1 MVGFRKRQ
9 RRGGAAKGSSRTERA
24 ATLTEYVLFIALF
37 ILVALGGVTQLNTGA
52 RTYFSS
58 SSSQIGRPVN
68 HNRDASPS
76 TTSYGGPVG
85 PGTTAAPTTTA
96 TPPTTAPPTTAP
108 PTTAAPLAKK
118 VSVSVSLS
126 NASSGGG
133 GFSVQ
138 LTGTNGASVSNVTVT
153 VALYR
158 YGNYQGQD
166 SCTTNSYG
174 RCTKGPYSYNRSGAT
189 WRVTNVASADWDG
202 VQATSGA

>member
-1 MVGFRKRQ
+1 MVVFRKRQ
-9 RRGGAAKGSSRTERA
+9 RCHGAKGSSGTERA

-37 ILVALGGVTQLNTGA
+37 ILVALGGVTQLNAGA

-76 TTSYGGPVG
+76 TTTYGGPVG

-96 TPPTTAPPTTAP
+96 APPTTAPPTTAP
-108 PTTAAPLAKK
+108 PQTTTTTPMALSA
-118 VSVSVSLS
+118 SVWLHS
-126 NASSGGG
+126 ASSGGG
-133 GFSVQ
+133 GFGVQ
-138 LTGTNGASVSNVTVT
+138 LTGTNGAPVANVTVT
-153 VALYR
+153 VSLYR

-174 RCTKGPYSYNRSGAT
+174 RCSKGPYSYTRSGAT
-189 WRVTNVASADWDG
+189 WRVTNVASPYWDG
-202 VQATSGA
+202 VQATAGA